1 MPPKEKKS
9 KKSKPEEEPI
19 PELVN
24 TDGDAL
30 KAMINEF
37 RDKLTEIKSKRNYV
51 QNERDLLE
59 GFAKNTMKDSD
70 ELRFQVQNKNTEAEQ
85 LETDHRVEVKVY
97 MQKVK
102 HLEYDARLNAKQAQ
116 KEGDRDL
123 KVEDDHHEE
132 RLRELQKEK
141 NGAKKEQVRNEEG
154 YQSEVKNTE
163 NQQAKMMK
171 LLKEDYEKKLQVM
184 IDKYEDTLVKLR
196 RELELKL
203 KVEIHEIEERKNQ
216 HLNELMRNHE
226 AAFAELKAYYNE
238 ITIENLTLIKA
249 QKQRIEEL
257 QASLIVNGKLITEI
271 KAKNKAMEEPLQRN
285 QKLRD
290 DMKYA
295 LRLHQKDIMALANL
309 KTKLKSLKEK
319 ITKLEREQDI
329 IDARYAKVIKEKKE
343 LETRFEKVTT
353 EVKHHAD
360 AKNVAL
366 SRKLGGLSEMLEI
379 KDTQLQQIVRQSNI
393 DPMVVGAVN
402 AKLQE
407 SIESKNALIRNL
419 QYSIQHASK
428 AYNDAIRVYE
438 AKLTEFGVPADELG
452 FQVLETKAS
461 LMPAGLVSSQ

>member
-1 MPPKEKKS
+1 
-9 KKSKPEEEPI
+9 
-19 PELVN
+19 
-24 TDGDAL
+24 
-30 KAMINEF
+30 
-37 RDKLTEIKSKRNYV
+37 
-51 QNERDLLE
+51 
-59 GFAKNTMKDSD
+59 
-70 ELRFQVQNKNTEAEQ
+70 
-85 LETDHRVEVKVY
+85 
-97 MQKVK
+97 
-102 HLEYDARLNAKQAQ
+102 
-116 KEGDRDL
+116 
-123 KVEDDHHEE
+123 
-132 RLRELQKEK
+132 
-141 NGAKKEQVRNEEG
+141 
-154 YQSEVKNTE
+154 
-163 NQQAKMMK
+163 
-171 LLKEDYEKKLQVM
+171 
-184 IDKYEDTLVKLR
+184 
-196 RELELKL
+196 
-203 KVEIHEIEERKNQ
+203 
-216 HLNELMRNHE
+216 MRNHE

-257 QASLIVNGKLITEI
+257 QASLMVNGKLITEI
-271 KAKNKAMEEPLQRN
+271 KAKNKAMEEPLERSR
-285 QKLRD
+285 KLRD

-309 KTKLKSLKEK
+309 KTKLKSLRER

-343 LETRFEKVTT
+343 LESRFERVTV
-353 EVKHHAD
+353 EVKSHAD

-379 KDTQLQQIVRQSNI
+379 KDTQLNQIIRQSNI
-393 DPMVVGAVN
+393 DPHVINAVN

-407 SIESKNALIRNL
+407 SIESKNALIKNL